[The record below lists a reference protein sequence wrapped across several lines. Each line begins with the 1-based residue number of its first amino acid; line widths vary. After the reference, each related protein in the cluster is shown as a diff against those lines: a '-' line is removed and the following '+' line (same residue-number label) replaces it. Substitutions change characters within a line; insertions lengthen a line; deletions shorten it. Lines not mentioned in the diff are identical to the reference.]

1 MKQKQFTF
9 SSWMTFLHILTRVGL
24 GAQEGYTVGQAVDHK
39 GACYTAVDG
48 VSYTY
53 DQARAA
59 CEASGM
65 RLASIRAPDQ
75 ESFVETHVLRFAP
88 SRKLWLGAARS
99 AEAQGRTS
107 WQWVDGQR
115 FIWEDFGEGQG
126 EVVGGKSD

>member
-9 SSWMTFLHILTRVGL
+9 SSWMTFLRILTRVGL

-65 RLASIRAPDQ
+65 RLASIR
-75 ESFVETHVLRFAP
+75 
-88 SRKLWLGAARS
+88 
-99 AEAQGRTS
+99 
-107 WQWVDGQR
+107 
-115 FIWEDFGEGQG
+115 
-126 EVVGGKSD
+126 SDSIQF

>member
-1 MKQKQFTF
+1 
-9 SSWMTFLHILTRVGL
+9 MTFLHILTRIGL
-24 GAQEGYTVGQAVDHK
+24 RVQEGYTVGQAVDHK

-88 SRKLWLGAARS
+88 SRKLWRSGSPGSSAAPRAARRS
-99 AEAQGRTS
+99 GR
-107 WQWVDGQR
+107 
-115 FIWEDFGEGQG
+115 
-126 EVVGGKSD
+126 KSDKLRRARSRL